1 MEHDLQSKFGR
12 TTFFKNVV
20 FVLTGILAVV
30 GGGNAIFD
38 LYNKWQ
44 DTRAPTKAHAIIE
57 LIDVQDNHIDR
68 VVINF
73 RNATSIDE
81 SINSIGLACERYDG
95 QTLILNALNNEP
107 FQYELMKQSFRLP
120 ELDETPRQLA
130 SGASVRFEALFYK
143 SDEIEAIN
151 KTCKFI
157 RPYWTDSSFQNNI
170 GDSFELDPRSVFKRQ
185 SVSV

>member
-12 TTFFKNVV
+12 TAFFKNAV
-20 FVLTGILAVV
+20 FVFTGILAVV

-44 DTRAPTKAHAIIE
+44 DTRVPTKAHAIIE
-57 LIDVQDNHIDR
+57 LVDVQDNQLDR

-73 RNATSIDE
+73 RNATNIEE
-81 SINSIGLACERYDG
+81 SINSVGLVCERYDG
-95 QTLILNALNNEP
+95 QTSLVNALNNEP
-107 FQYELMKQSFRLP
+107 FQYELMKQHLGLP
-120 ELDETPRQLA
+120 ELDETPKQLA
-130 SGASVRFEALFYK
+130 SGASVRFEALFFK
-143 SDEIEAIN
+143 NDEIESIN
-151 KTCKFI
+151 KTCKSI

-170 GDSFELDPRSVFKRQ
+170 GDSLGLEPSLVFLRQ